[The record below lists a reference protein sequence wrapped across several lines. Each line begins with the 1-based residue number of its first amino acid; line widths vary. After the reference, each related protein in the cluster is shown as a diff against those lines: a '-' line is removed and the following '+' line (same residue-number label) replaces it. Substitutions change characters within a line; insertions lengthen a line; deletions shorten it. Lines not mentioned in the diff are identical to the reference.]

1 MRKHLNT
8 IKILYDIHQKVITD
22 WKVNPNWKCAS
33 RLLSSLYYE
42 MQNSHSR
49 GKTNICINL
58 YLCSLT
64 VYLNIIDTWLSEG
77 RLEDWRDEFIIMRYK
92 Y

>member
-1 MRKHLNT
+1 
-8 IKILYDIHQKVITD
+8 
-22 WKVNPNWKCAS
+22 
-33 RLLSSLYYE
+33 

-49 GKTNICINL
+49 ERINICINL
-58 YLCSLT
+58 YLRSLT

-92 Y
+92 